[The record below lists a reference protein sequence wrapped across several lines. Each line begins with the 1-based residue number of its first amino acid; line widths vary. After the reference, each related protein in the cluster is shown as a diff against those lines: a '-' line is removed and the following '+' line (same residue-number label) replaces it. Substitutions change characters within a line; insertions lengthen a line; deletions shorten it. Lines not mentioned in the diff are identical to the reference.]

1 MFLNKNMMLSRYDE
15 TYFKLMLKSSC
26 WLYSGRNKKNRVS
39 TTLFDHFHCP
49 SAQAGKIVTGT
60 GIEIVMR

>member
-49 SAQAGKIVTGT
+49 CAQVGKVVTCS

>member
-26 WLYSGRNKKNRVS
+26 WLYSGVS

-60 GIEIVMR
+60 GIGALIDLTR